1 MHIESCS
8 FGIWQSELLLST
20 DSREPATIST
30 RPSSVNI
37 KHALIETNSPR
48 PLFPKV
54 TIKRELNVVEK
65 IDRSSSIVTDCSN
78 DTNDLSERSNDSA
91 KKVYMFSKLLKDLDE
106 LNELQYPY
114 PEKQMEEISESLSMS
129 VEEEEMETEPDFS
142 ISFLRTNDF
151 PWNFNKKPEKSDEQ
165 PVEEESE
172 DSNTVHNAEME
183 TYVW

>member
-1 MHIESCS
+1 M
-8 FGIWQSELLLST
+8 
-20 DSREPATIST
+20 
-30 RPSSVNI
+30 NI

-78 DTNDLSERSNDSA
+78 NENDNSSERSSDSI

-114 PEKQMEEISESLSMS
+114 PEKQIDEISESLSMS
-129 VEEEEMETEPDFS
+129 VEEEEVETEADFTS

-165 PVEEESE
+165 PPEEESE
-172 DSNTVHNAEME
+172 DSSIVEDGEME
-183 TYVW
+183 RWVLVS

>member
-1 MHIESCS
+1 M
-8 FGIWQSELLLST
+8 
-20 DSREPATIST
+20 
-30 RPSSVNI
+30 NI

-78 DTNDLSERSNDSA
+78 NENDNSSERSSDSI

-114 PEKQMEEISESLSMS
+114 PEKQIDEISESLSMS
-129 VEEEEMETEPDFS
+129 VEEEEVETEADFTS

-165 PVEEESE
+165 PPEEESE
-172 DSNTVHNAEME
+172 DSSIVEDGEME
-183 TYVW
+183 R

>member
-1 MHIESCS
+1 M
-8 FGIWQSELLLST
+8 
-20 DSREPATIST
+20 
-30 RPSSVNI
+30 V
-37 KHALIETNSPR
+37 ETNSPR

-78 DTNDLSERSNDSA
+78 ENDNSSERSNDTM

-114 PEKQMEEISESLSMS
+114 PEKQIDEISESLSMS
-129 VEEEEMETEPDFS
+129 VEEEAEVETEADFTS

-165 PVEEESE
+165 PPEEESE
-172 DSNTVHNAEME
+172 DSSIVEDGEIE
-183 TYVW
+183 T